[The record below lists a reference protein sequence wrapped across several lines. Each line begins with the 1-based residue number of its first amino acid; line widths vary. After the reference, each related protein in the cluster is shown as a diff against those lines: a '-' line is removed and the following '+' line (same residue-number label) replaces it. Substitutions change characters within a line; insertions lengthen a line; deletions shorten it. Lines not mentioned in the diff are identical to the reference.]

1 MPMSLANMN
10 TLKMTPKKNFEANR
24 LEAGMLQLTAGTTI
38 TLFCMYMQIF
48 TRPPNLN
55 FQYF

>member
-48 TRPPNLN
+48 A
-55 FQYF
+55 